1 MLSWGAAA
9 ALTGLIHTRNEFYS
23 ARFLLGV
30 AEAGFFP
37 GVAVYLTHWF
47 RAGDR
52 AKALAG
58 FLIGAPVSQIVGSP
72 LSAALMNIHWFGWG
86 GWRWLLIFEGAP
98 AILAGVWTFFYLTDR
113 PKDARW
119 LTVAERNWIT
129 NQLEEERR
137 LLSAKT
143 KASLGAC
150 CSDPKCCC

>member
-9 ALTGLIHTRNEFYS
+9 ALTGLVHTRNEFYT

-58 FLIGAPVSQIVGSP
+58 FFLGQSISQIVG
-72 LSAALMNIHWFGWG
+72 
-86 GWRWLLIFEGAP
+86 
-98 AILAGVWTFFYLTDR
+98 
-113 PKDARW
+113 
-119 LTVAERNWIT
+119 
-129 NQLEEERR
+129 
-137 LLSAKT
+137 
-143 KASLGAC
+143 
-150 CSDPKCCC
+150 